1 MLPPVSAADGPKQK
15 MPSQPC
21 PHSASCPL
29 YPQFTMASFL
39 RYWRTSYC
47 DADYTR
53 CARYRLSEEGKP
65 VPVNLLPSGNL
76 MKLSPK

>member
-1 MLPPVSAADGPKQK
+1 MLVPVSTADGNGKP
-15 MPSQPC
+15 PSPSC
-21 PHSASCPL
+21 PHSAGCPL

-47 DADYTR
+47 DADFKR

-76 MKLSPK
+76 MKVAPK

>member
-1 MLPPVSAADGPKQK
+1 
-15 MPSQPC
+15 
-21 PHSASCPL
+21 
-29 YPQFTMASFL
+29 MASFL

-53 CARYRLSEEGKP
+53 CARFRLSQEGKP